1 MCQDVLASG
10 QSDVAE
16 ELGPEKEEGFAL
28 ASELDFFLDWLARKN
43 RGLAMSR
50 MSLVCRLYNFY

>member
-28 ASELDFFLDWLARKN
+28 ASDTGLLF
-43 RGLAMSR
+43 GLAGKEEQRLSDVQDEFGMSP
-50 MSLVCRLYNFY
+50 V